1 MTARAAGTFEVT
13 LAPLAVADSGSG
25 LGRMSIAKTFSG
37 ELQGSSKGE
46 MLALSTA
53 VKGSAGYVAMETV
66 TATLSG
72 RSGSFALQ
80 HLGIMARGTPTLSIN
95 VVPDSGTGELTG
107 LSGTLAIDI
116 VDGKHFYTLN
126 YSLPANT

>member
-1 MTARAAGTFEVT
+1 MTARAAGTFDVK
-13 LAPLAVADSGSG
+13 LAPLAAADAESG

-46 MLALSTA
+46 MLALSTV

-80 HLGIMARGTPTLSIN
+80 HLGIMTRGTPTLSIN

-116 VDGKHFYTLN
+116 IDGKHFYTLN
-126 YSLPANT
+126 YTLPDNT